1 MPAANGS
8 NLVKSDIVA
17 NLFGVTTRRVQQLVK
32 DGIIT
37 ATKEKGVN
45 KYDLPVVVKQYIRHL
60 SEKVQG
66 RESRHNSELDNQ
78 KLGAEIRI
86 KESKARLAELQLQE
100 LEGKMHRSEDVE
112 DMTTDLVF
120 TIRGMLV
127 ALPGRLAVDLAG
139 LDSPLEISERIRLE
153 VNSILQQL
161 ANYRYDPAEY
171 KRRAREREG
180 WQGVEE
186 DGPDE

>member
-1 MPAANGS
+1 MPTANGA
-8 NLVKSDIVA
+8 NLVGSDIVA
-17 NLFGVTTRRVQQLVK
+17 NLFGVTPRRVQQLVK

-45 KYDLPVVVKQYIRHL
+45 KYDPPVVVKQYIRHL

-139 LDSPLEISERIRLE
+139 LDSPPEISERIRLE

>member
-1 MPAANGS
+1 MPAAHS
-8 NLVKSDIVA
+8 SSLADSKLIA
-17 NLFGVTTRRVQQLVK
+17 NLFGVTTRRVQQLAK

-37 ATKEKGVN
+37 ATKDKGVN

-66 RESRHNSELDNQ
+66 RESKHNSELDNQ

-112 DMTTDLVF
+112 AMTTDLVF
-120 TIRGMLV
+120 VIRGMLA

-139 LDSPLEISERIRLE
+139 LDNPPEVSERIRLE
-153 VNSILQQL
+153 VNDILQQL
-161 ANYRYDPAEY
+161 AKYRYDPAEY

-180 WQGVEE
+180 WQGMED
-186 DGPDE
+186 DGPDD